1 MRHLI
6 KSIFLFGITLLLS
19 CGGKEEKKENEEV
32 QLGNYEKKEVIKQ
45 VEKMPEADLI
55 DMSNKGIGPVKNLEL
70 PNEINQGMVAKGK
83 VNFDAKCLAC
93 HKTHKKFI
101 GPAPVGIL
109 DRRSPEWIMNMILNP
124 DEMVKNDP
132 IAKQLLI
139 EHNGSPMANQGLTE
153 EEARQ
158 ILEYFRTLK

>member
-1 MRHLI
+1 MRYLI
-6 KSIFLFGITLLLS
+6 KSIFLFGISLLIS
-19 CGGKEEKKENEEV
+19 CGGKEEKKEKEEIR
-32 QLGNYEKKEVIKQ
+32 LGNYEKKEVVNQDEKQ
-45 VEKMPEADLI
+45 PETALI
-55 DMSNKGIGPVKNLEL
+55 DMSNKGIGPIKNLEL
-70 PNEINQGMVAKGK
+70 PKEIDQGMVAMGK
-83 VNFDAKCLAC
+83 ANFDAKCLAC
-93 HKTHKKFI
+93 HKTHNKFI
-101 GPAPVGIL
+101 GPTPVGIL

-124 DEMVKNDP
+124 SVMIQEDP

>member
-1 MRHLI
+1 MRYLI
-6 KSIFLFGITLLLS
+6 KSIFLFGITLLIS
-19 CGGKEEKKENEEV
+19 CGGKEEKKENEEI
-32 QLGNYEKKEVIKQ
+32 QLGNYEKKEEVKQ
-45 VEKMPEADLI
+45 VEKMPEAALI

-70 PNEINQGMVAKGK
+70 PNEIDQGMVAKGK

-101 GPAPVGIL
+101 GPPPVGIL
-109 DRRSPEWIMNMILNP
+109 DRRSPEWVMNMILNP
-124 DEMVKNDP
+124 SEMVQKDP